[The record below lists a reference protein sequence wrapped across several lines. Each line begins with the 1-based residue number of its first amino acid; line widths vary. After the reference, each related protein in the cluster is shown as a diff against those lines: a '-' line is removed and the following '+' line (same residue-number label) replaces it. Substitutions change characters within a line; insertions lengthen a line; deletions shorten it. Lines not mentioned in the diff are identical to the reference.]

1 MPGRRSGRTGSA
13 WTWRGR
19 SARGWRSGCWRRGWS
34 RWWVLC
40 TERRRGSG
48 ACATPSPATAH
59 PARRTTTAAGASG
72 SPSSPHGERP
82 ERAVYGSG
90 VQVEPA
96 AVVVDAC
103 GAEQPGALDESVE
116 QLGGERVDL
125 RGGPGRAEELARD
138 ASPPFLP
145 GEQRGV
151 LERDAAAG
159 GGGGAGDE
167 SAA

>member
-1 MPGRRSGRTGSA
+1 
-13 WTWRGR
+13 
-19 SARGWRSGCWRRGWS
+19 
-34 RWWVLC
+34 
-40 TERRRGSG
+40 
-48 ACATPSPATAH
+48 
-59 PARRTTTAAGASG
+59 
-72 SPSSPHGERP
+72 
-82 ERAVYGSG
+82 AVYGSG

-103 GAEQPGALDESVE
+103 GAEQPGALDEAVE

-138 ASPPFLP
+138 APPPFLP

-159 GGGGAGDE
+159 SGGGAGDE
-167 SAA
+167 SAASGLERAVVCGGGCGADPGVDRGEGAIACGLERGEVPLAGGQRV